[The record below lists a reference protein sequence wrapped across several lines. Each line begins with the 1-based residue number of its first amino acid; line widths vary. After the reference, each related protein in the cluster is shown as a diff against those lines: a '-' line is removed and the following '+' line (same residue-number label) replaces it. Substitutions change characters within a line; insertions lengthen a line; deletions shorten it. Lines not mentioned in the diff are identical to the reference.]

1 MTYSLKHIFLLW
13 LKKARQ
19 TWNILLRAFKGV
31 NNKILISLYKIY
43 DRSIMDYASIIY
55 LPYFMFLIGFI
66 KNVHRNFPKHLAG
79 LSKLSYVELLNV
91 CNSEPL
97 QLRRI
102 RMDMLFAYKLLRGN
116 TRGNLFKLNN
126 KHAKLII
133 LQKNFVLR
141 CINNWNSL
149 SSNIICASS

>member
-1 MTYSLKHIFLLW
+1 
-13 LKKARQ
+13 
-19 TWNILLRAFKGV
+19 
-31 NNKILISLYKIY
+31 
-43 DRSIMDYASIIY
+43 MDYASIIY

-66 KNVHRNFPKHLAG
+66 KNVQRNFPKHLAG

-116 TRGNLFKLNN
+116 TRGNLFKLNK

-141 CINNWNSL
+141 CINN
-149 SSNIICASS
+149 